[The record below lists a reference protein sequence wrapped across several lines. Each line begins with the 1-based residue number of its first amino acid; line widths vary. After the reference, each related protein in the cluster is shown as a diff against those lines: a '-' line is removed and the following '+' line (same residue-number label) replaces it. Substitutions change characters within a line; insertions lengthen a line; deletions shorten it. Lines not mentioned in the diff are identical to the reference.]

1 MINIPNNV
9 VIGPNAA
16 KVSFFL
22 NLESLQSQM
31 RYWNLSG
38 KNSRKVLYTIPY
50 TMEDFY
56 DLLHDHVDLSLF
68 SIYKLC
74 KALFYYYNSCT
85 LYCNPIYGHVHLK
98 EENLTKRLFRGRK
111 PQCTILYYQDL
122 SYHLYGILLKHTT
135 QHCWKKREKKERLSF
150 LFFFI

>member
-1 MINIPNNV
+1 MPERFLF
-9 VIGPNAA
+9 
-16 KVSFFL
+16 FFL

-56 DLLHDHVDLSLF
+56 DLLRDHVDLSLF

-74 KALFYYYNSCT
+74 KALFNYYNSCT
-85 LYCNPIYGHVHLK
+85 LYCNPTYGHVHLK
-98 EENLTKRLFRGRK
+98 EENLTKRLLRGGK
-111 PQCTILYYQDL
+111 SCIIKISATINMVYY
-122 SYHLYGILLKHTT
+122 SNI
-135 QHCWKKREKKERLSF
+135 QHNIVGKNEKKERLSF
-150 LFFFI
+150 LFFFIE